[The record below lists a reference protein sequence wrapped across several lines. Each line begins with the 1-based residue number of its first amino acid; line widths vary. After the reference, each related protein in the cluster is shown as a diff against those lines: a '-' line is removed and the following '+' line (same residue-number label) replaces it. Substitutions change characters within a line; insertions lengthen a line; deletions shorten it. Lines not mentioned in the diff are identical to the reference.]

1 MTLPCP
7 LFNLMTIMKIDP
19 QFTKEIQDWLND
31 EKHETVTG
39 ADLLIRVNP
48 RNVSYRRWHSLAIM
62 RPKTILPKI
71 ERELKIHL
79 KYRLD
84 GLTLQ
89 EVNRLDREIVPQ
101 VEKVLAE
108 GIPAQPTDVLV
119 SDENGTPVIPASV
132 ILNPEDETNAQVI
145 VKQLGRRADHE
156 QLPDDIKALWDQN
169 GTIYKDMKAVFEE
182 LKSMEN
188 LPSCQRYD
196 KLQLLDAMDKR
207 YMAQMQQYDEYV
219 INGQE
224 NTKTVDNSS
233 DDTSVEAK
241 DVTTARSYIS
251 KNKDKLASLQ
261 QASLAEGATEKDK
274 SAFNN
279 LLAKMQQRVDVL
291 VTANAAI
298 TDDMRQ
304 SLEAVGLNF
313 DSHENEHD
321 TEETQSAE

>member
-1 MTLPCP
+1 
-7 LFNLMTIMKIDP
+7 MKIDP

-31 EKHETVTG
+31 ENHDAVTG

-48 RNVSYRRWHSLAIM
+48 RNVSYRRWHSVAIM
-62 RPKTILPKI
+62 RPKNILAKI

-101 VEKVLAE
+101 VEKLLE
-108 GIPAQPTDVLV
+108 NGIPAQPTDVLV
-119 SDENGTPVIPASV
+119 SDENGTPVDPVSV
-132 ILNPEDETNAQVI
+132 ILNPEDETDVPVI

-169 GTIYKDMKAVFEE
+169 GTLYKDIKAVFEE

-196 KLQLLDAMDKR
+196 KLQILDAMDKK
-207 YMAQMQQYDEYV
+207 YMAQMQQYDGYV
-219 INGQE
+219 IGGNE
-224 NTKTVDNSS
+224 KKVTSAKTA
-233 DDTSVEAK
+233 DDTSVKA
-241 DVTTARSYIS
+241 DNVTTARSYIS

-261 QASLAEGATEKDK
+261 QAALAEGASDKDK
-274 SAFNN
+274 SDFSN

-291 VTANAAI
+291 VAANAAI

-304 SLEAVGLNF
+304 SLESIGLNF
-313 DSHENEHD
+313 PADENGHDS
-321 TEETQSAE
+321 EETPSVE

>member
-1 MTLPCP
+1 
-7 LFNLMTIMKIDP
+7 MKIDP
-19 QFTKEIQDWLND
+19 KFTKEIQDWLNE
-31 EKHETVTG
+31 EKHDAMTG

-62 RPKTILPKI
+62 RPKNILPKI

-89 EVNRLDREIVPQ
+89 EVNRLDREIIPQ

-119 SDENGTPVIPASV
+119 SDENGTPVVPASV
-132 ILNPEDETNAQVI
+132 ILNPEDETDAQVI

-156 QLPDDIKALWDQN
+156 QLPDDIKALWDNN
-169 GTIYKDMKAVFEE
+169 GTLYKDIKAVFEE

-196 KLQLLDAMDKR
+196 KLQILDAMDKK
-207 YMAQMQQYDEYV
+207 YMAQMQQYDEYD
-219 INGQE
+219 NGGQE
-224 NTKTVDNSS
+224 PKIVDDKGDNSTDAS
-233 DDTSVEAK
+233 AVEAN
-241 DVTTARSYIS
+241 VTTARSYIS
-251 KNKDKLASLQ
+251 KNKDKLALLQ
-261 QASLAEGATEKDK
+261 QASLADGATDKDK
-274 SAFNN
+274 SAFQN

-291 VTANAAI
+291 VAANAAI
-298 TDDMRQ
+298 TDDMRH
-304 SLEAVGLNF
+304 SLEAVGLIFNADANGH
-313 DSHENEHD
+313 DSQD
-321 TEETQSAE
+321 TASAE

>member
-1 MTLPCP
+1 
-7 LFNLMTIMKIDP
+7 MKIDP

-132 ILNPEDETNAQVI
+132 ILNPEDETDAQVI

-313 DSHENEHD
+313 YSHENEHD
-321 TEETQSAE
+321 TEETPSAE

>member
-1 MTLPCP
+1 
-7 LFNLMTIMKIDP
+7 MKIDP
-19 QFTKEIQDWLND
+19 KFTKEIQDWLND
-31 EKHETVTG
+31 EKHDAVTG

-132 ILNPEDETNAQVI
+132 ILNPEDETDAQVI

-313 DSHENEHD
+313 YSHENEHD
-321 TEETQSAE
+321 TEETPSAE

>member
-1 MTLPCP
+1 
-7 LFNLMTIMKIDP
+7 MKIDP

>member
-1 MTLPCP
+1 
-7 LFNLMTIMKIDP
+7 MKIDP
-19 QFTKEIQDWLND
+19 KFTKEIQDWLND
-31 EKHETVTG
+31 EKHDAVTG

-62 RPKTILPKI
+62 RPKNILPKI

-89 EVNRLDREIVPQ
+89 EVNRLDKDIIPQ

-119 SDENGTPVIPASV
+119 SDENGTPVVPASV
-132 ILNPEDETNAQVI
+132 ILNPEDETDAQVI
-145 VKQLGRRADHE
+145 VKQLGRRADHD
-156 QLPDDIKALWDQN
+156 QLPDDIKALWDNN
-169 GTIYKDMKAVFEE
+169 GTLYKDMKAVFEE

-261 QASLAEGATEKDK
+261 QASLAEGATDKDR
-274 SAFNN
+274 SAFKN
-279 LLAKMQQRVDVL
+279 LLVKMQQRVDVL
-291 VTANAAI
+291 VAANAAI

-304 SLEAVGLNF
+304 SLESIGLNF
-313 DSHENEHD
+313 TADENGHD
-321 TEETQSAE
+321 TEESASAE

>member
-1 MTLPCP
+1 
-7 LFNLMTIMKIDP
+7 MKIDP

-31 EKHETVTG
+31 EKHEAVTG

-62 RPKTILPKI
+62 RPKNILPKI
-71 ERELKIHL
+71 ERELNIHM

-101 VEKVLAE
+101 AEKVLTM

-132 ILNPEDETNAQVI
+132 ILNPEDETDAQVI

-156 QLPDDIKALWDQN
+156 QLPDDIKALWDIN
-169 GTIYKDMKAVFEE
+169 GTLYKDIKAVFEE

-196 KLQLLDAMDKR
+196 KLQILDAMDKK
-207 YMAQMQQYDEYV
+207 YMAQMQQYDEYD
-219 INGQE
+219 NGGQE
-224 NTKTVDNSS
+224 PKIVDDKEDKSTDAS
-233 DDTSVEAK
+233 AVEAK

-251 KNKDKLASLQ
+251 KNKDKLALLQ
-261 QASLAEGATEKDK
+261 QASLAEGAIDIDR
-274 SAFNN
+274 SAFKN
-279 LLAKMQQRVDVL
+279 LLVKMQQRVNVL
-291 VTANAAI
+291 VAANAAI
-298 TDDMRQ
+298 TDEMRQ
-304 SLEAVGLNF
+304 SLESIGLNF
-313 DSHENEHD
+313 SADENGHD
-321 TEETQSAE
+321 TEEPASAE

>member
-1 MTLPCP
+1 
-7 LFNLMTIMKIDP
+7 MKIDP

-132 ILNPEDETNAQVI
+132 ILNPEDETDAQVI

-304 SLEAVGLNF
+304 SLETVGLNF

-321 TEETQSAE
+321 TEETPSAE

>member
-1 MTLPCP
+1 
-7 LFNLMTIMKIDP
+7 MTIMKIDP

-132 ILNPEDETNAQVI
+132 ILNPEDETDAQVI

-313 DSHENEHD
+313 YSHENEHD
-321 TEETQSAE
+321 TEETPSAE

>member
-1 MTLPCP
+1 
-7 LFNLMTIMKIDP
+7 MKIDP
-19 QFTKEIQDWLND
+19 KFTKEIQDWLND
-31 EKHETVTG
+31 EKHDAVTG

-62 RPKTILPKI
+62 RPKNILPKI

-89 EVNRLDREIVPQ
+89 EVNRLDRDIIPQ

-119 SDENGTPVIPASV
+119 SDENGTPVVPASV
-132 ILNPEDETNAQVI
+132 ILNPEDETDAQVI
-145 VKQLGRRADHE
+145 VKQLGRRADHD
-156 QLPDDIKALWDQN
+156 QLPDDIKALWDNN
-169 GTIYKDMKAVFEE
+169 GTLYKDIKAVFEE

-196 KLQLLDAMDKR
+196 KLQILDAMDKK
-207 YMAQMQQYDEYV
+207 YMAQMQQYDEYD
-219 INGQE
+219 NGGQE
-224 NTKTVDNSS
+224 PKPVDDKKDNST
-233 DDTSVEAK
+233 DATAVEAN
-241 DVTTARSYIS
+241 VTTARSYIS

-261 QASLAEGATEKDK
+261 QASLAEGATDKDR
-274 SAFNN
+274 SAFKN

-291 VTANAAI
+291 VAANAAI

-304 SLEAVGLNF
+304 SLESIGLNF
-313 DSHENEHD
+313 IADENGHD
-321 TEETQSAE
+321 TEESASAE